1 MQEQVNVRINQ
12 AGEKSGIA
20 EVNDLRIGWLGYF
33 CADFFYYVAFDEDF
47 AGGGDAAGFD
57 VEQAGGVEDDGM
69 RGWRGLRLRPRLR
82 RLRLERRGEEN
93 RENEGENGAQLK
105 HIWSHVMLAI
115 LNQFGLANYDL

>member
-47 AGGGDAAGFD
+47 AGSGDAAGFD
-57 VEQAGGVEDDGM
+57 VEQAGGVEDDGVPV
-69 RGWRGLRLRPRLR
+69 GRGLRLWLRLCC
-82 RLRLERRGEEN
+82 LRLERRGEEN
-93 RENEGENGAQLK
+93 RESEGENGTQLK
-105 HIWSHVMLAI
+105 RIGSHVDV
-115 LNQFGLANYDL
+115 GDSKPVWPG